1 MNNLLGMVHSKVT
14 DIFKKSDQTI
24 VWQRESLSV
33 SGHHLDIDALAWNCC
48 HLQPRFQRSC
58 SKQSKSLCAS
68 QLRKDHSPIAS
79 RVFSV
84 PLAVQHYVLLTLI
97 SLARIRPQV
106 SLIKEQWRVT
116 RSILSANSVNPKPL
130 RIIADMTE
138 RVFYHHIQFHFFHL
152 VFSGDHATLCFIFS
166 WQISPFF
173 LPFYRVLE
181 K

>member
-1 MNNLLGMVHSKVT
+1 MKLLPS
-14 DIFKKSDQTI
+14 SA
-24 VWQRESLSV
+24 SV
-33 SGHHLDIDALAWNCC
+33 ST
-48 HLQPRFQRSC
+48 SC
-58 SKQSKSLCAS
+58 SKQSKSLCAT
-68 QLRKDHSPIAS
+68 QLRKDHNQIAS

-116 RSILSANSVNPKPL
+116 RSILSANSANPKPL

-152 VFSGDHATLCFIFS
+152 VFSGDHATLCLVLSDRFLYSSCHFTGCLKNNAQLLFEGAS
-166 WQISPFF
+166 ISY
-173 LPFYRVLE
+173 LLDDLILIKYKILE
-181 K
+181 NLCLSILFDSV